1 MRLVV
6 NIVLF
11 QAAWFASVL
20 GAARGLYWAGPAATL
35 LAVAVRLAQAQD
47 RRKEALLLLS
57 CGVLGFAVD
66 TSLTA
71 LGLFLPVRGSF
82 PSPWSPPWMVAMWV
96 NFGATL
102 NVSMAFLKG
111 RPALSAV
118 FGALGGPMAYF
129 AGARLGAA
137 SIPRPAWAG
146 LAAVAVAWGIAMPA
160 LSLLAGRVLQ
170 PSSLLRKR

>member
-1 MRLVV
+1 MRFVL

-20 GAARGLYWAGPAATL
+20 GAARGHYWAGPAAAC
-35 LAVAVRLAQAQD
+35 LAATVRLLQAED
-47 RRKEALLLLS
+47 RRKEGLLLLS
-57 CGVLGFAVD
+57 CGVIGFAAD
-66 TSLTA
+66 TALIA

-82 PSPWSPPWMVAMWV
+82 PAPWSPFWMVAMWV
-96 NFGATL
+96 NFGTTL
-102 NVSMAFLKG
+102 NVSTAFLKG

-129 AGARLGAA
+129 AGVRLGAA
-137 SIPRPAWAG
+137 SIPGPAWAG
-146 LAAVAVAWGIAMPA
+146 LAAVAVVWGIAMPA
-160 LSLLAGRVLQ
+160 LSMLAGHDLQ